1 MLIYKPSVYGN
12 LSLDQMQHIFR
23 SSNGTTMPLLKER
36 LNNLHEAARIINEDY
51 DGDISRLVT
60 AANRSAQSLINLL
73 ADKFPSYRDVAT
85 YKGRKVWFLK
95 RAQIFISKTWG
106 RFNGKGYGQF
116 DDIHSLTMFADY
128 RVPQSLVYVGALKY
142 SDALQHKIDE
152 GELIDLYS
160 EEEIEI
166 RGCTIWAVEVIY
178 ILYNY
183 GET

>member
-36 LNNLHEAARIINEDY
+36 LNNLREAAKIINEDY

-85 YKGRKVWFLK
+85 YKGRKGE
-95 RAQIFISKTWG
+95 RE
-106 RFNGKGYGQF
+106 
-116 DDIHSLTMFADY
+116 
-128 RVPQSLVYVGALKY
+128 RVS
-142 SDALQHKIDE
+142 I
-152 GELIDLYS
+152 
-160 EEEIEI
+160 
-166 RGCTIWAVEVIY
+166 
-178 ILYNY
+178 
-183 GET
+183 

>member
-1 MLIYKPSVYGN
+1 
-12 LSLDQMQHIFR
+12 
-23 SSNGTTMPLLKER
+23 
-36 LNNLHEAARIINEDY
+36 
-51 DGDISRLVT
+51 
-60 AANRSAQSLINLL
+60 
-73 ADKFPSYRDVAT
+73 
-85 YKGRKVWFLK
+85 
-95 RAQIFISKTWG
+95 
-106 RFNGKGYGQF
+106 
-116 DDIHSLTMFADY
+116 
-128 RVPQSLVYVGALKY
+128 LVYVGALKY